1 MSREGDME
9 IRFGEQVY
17 RGNYLDDLKVD
28 ESHINDI
35 LEKQPS
41 RYIFWSKMAAMTRVL
56 WDKAKQDLEK
66 YEAQMYTFVRADMAN
81 RGERPTEAQISA
93 KIRLDPRRQE
103 HLAEVLRTKLQYDH
117 LATVKEAFSMRT
129 HMLMSISANLRE
141 EWESSLSVRSKGGV
155 PTEFLRKQ
163 SERILLK
170 QESKSFKVSD
180 EESLSL
186 DVLETHPEK
195 NADLPNPSPAIK
207 ARTDSRAERMRREA
221 SK

>member
-41 RYIFWSKMAAMTRVL
+41 RYVFWSKMAAMTRVL
-56 WDKAKQDLEK
+56 LDKAKQDLEK
-66 YEAQMYTFVRADMAN
+66 YEAQMYTFIRSDMAN
-81 RGERPTEAQISA
+81 RGERPTEATISA

-103 HLAEVLRTKLQYDH
+103 KLAELLRAKLQYDH
-117 LATVKEAFSMRT
+117 MATIKEAFSMRT

-141 EWESSLSVRSKGGV
+141 EWESSLSMRSKTGA
-155 PTEFLRKQ
+155 PTEFLRKE
-163 SERILLK
+163 SERVLLK
-170 QESKSFKVSD
+170 QASKLFKVSED
-180 EESLSL
+180 ESLSL
-186 DVLETHPEK
+186 DVLETHPAK
-195 NADLPNPSPAIK
+195 NADLPNSSPAIK
-207 ARTDSRAERMRREA
+207 ARTDSRAERMRTEA
-221 SK
+221 DK